1 MRLRVRADRGILET
15 RPPGA
20 VLEISFEEGRP
31 MRLYSALVLCLSF
44 AMLVIV
50 PAASASG
57 PYWP

>member
-1 MRLRVRADRGILET
+1 
-15 RPPGA
+15 
-20 VLEISFEEGRP
+20 